1 MNGKVR
7 FFHGAMGGLI
17 IAMAGLFAALVQGA
31 DPDFKRAAI
40 MALLLIPICGYLAAI
55 QESEKNPWQLF
66 QLSLAVPSLLTGVMA
81 DVRGAGQKKDLLQQL
96 AAAKALLEPKPPP
109 VPQGSGG
116 GGMAW
121 LRTPSSVQA
130 SDNQAKTYEKAP
142 VGAFQQIWQSVLG
155 PGEVRDY
162 FVVAGSYRTDA
173 EAKLAVDEVR
183 GRGFNSAQIFKPPKS
198 GDPHTVVIGEHLTYP
213 EAVQLANQA
222 IKSGLPEWTYVWTLD
237 LPMKDPVQHKFT
249 LFQRRYARV
258 PEAFGKGV
266 WAYLTDVTTGKKD
279 FRLYLCSAPGAW
291 PVQRPEIAEPEFRKR
306 IAPFPHA
313 VGTFF
318 NKPGEQKLTLAG
330 RVYLLKATALTLRGN
345 EKVDFDL
352 LRLL

>member
-1 MNGKVR
+1 MNGKIR

-55 QESEKNPWQLF
+55 QESEKSPWQLF

-81 DVRGAGQKKDLLQQL
+81 DVRGAGQKKDLQQQL

-109 VPQGSGG
+109 VPQGG
-116 GGMAW
+116 GGMALW
-121 LRTPSSVQA
+121 STPFSVHA
-130 SDNQAKTYEKAP
+130 ADERRKTYEKAP
-142 VGAFQQIWQSVLG
+142 LSPMQQIWQSVLG
-155 PGEVRDY
+155 PGEPRNY
-162 FVVAGSYRTDA
+162 FVVAGAYRTDA
-173 EAKLAVDEVR
+173 EAKLAVDEIR
-183 GRGFNSAQIFKPPKS
+183 GRGFKSAGIFKPPKS
-198 GDPHTVVIGEHLTYP
+198 GDPHTVVIAEQLTYP

-222 IKSGLPEWTYVWTLD
+222 IQSGLPEWTYVWTLG

-249 LFQRRYARV
+249 LFQRRYARI
-258 PEAFGKGV
+258 PEAFGKGI

-291 PVQRPEIAEPEFRKR
+291 PVQRPEITEPEFRKR

-330 RVYLLKATALTLRGN
+330 RVYLLKAIALTLRGN
-345 EKVDFDL
+345 EKVDFEL